1 MARKVG
7 MEETLLSAVARKLGR
22 AAGTLANMTQMLASE
37 AATTHVHAGAK
48 GESTQPTSV
57 RKRGTGRLKKLKAK
71 PRQRSAKKPTAS
83 RRKTA
88 GTGKRARRKG

>member
-37 AATTHVHAGAK
+37 AAATSVRSGSK

-57 RKRGTGRLKKLKAK
+57 RKRRPGGLKKHKAK
-71 PRQRSAKKPTAS
+71 PRQRTAKKPTAS

-88 GTGKRARRKG
+88 ATGKRAGRKG